1 VPESA
6 SSRHKQIESENFMNK
21 RNDSLAS
28 EPKLKVDPVSF
39 QIINGALIAAT
50 RAMAAILQ
58 RSARSTI
65 IRETQDF
72 STALFDARGSLVAQS
87 EAIPLHLH
95 SLSYSL
101 SFCLAAYPADT
112 LQADDVL
119 LVNDPYHGGQHL
131 PDIQVFAPV
140 VYQGKVVGF
149 AGNLAHHTDI
159 SGGIGSM
166 NPTATDVFQEGMR
179 IPPLK
184 INQARD
190 MDGAAGRL
198 LLANSRQPDV
208 LLADLN
214 AQMAANSTG
223 QARFLELIE
232 KYGMQTIE
240 ACISM
245 AQDSCEMEMRH
256 AIRAIPNGVYTGE
269 DFLDGDGFT
278 TEPMRIAVTVTVRD
292 EDLDIDFTGT
302 DAQAR
307 GFVNSPIAS
316 TLSAAG
322 TAVRAL
328 LGHPEM
334 ATNDGSFRPM
344 HVHAPLGCLLNPKYP
359 APVRLR
365 MNSACRA
372 YGAVLQALGK
382 AVPARAAAC
391 GFDTTTCVN
400 FGFLGEKGYSIYMEP
415 MRGGLGGAVGAD
427 GVDAISQL
435 LSNSANTPV
444 EVAESDNAY
453 LRIRE
458 YSLRPDSG
466 GAGEFQGGLGCVREF
481 EIAAEQVEVVFSS
494 DRALHKPWGLWS
506 GQDGT
511 IGRIVAIQNGK
522 HTQLPPNGAALS
534 MRRGDRLRV
543 ETGGGGGLGDPRK
556 RERASIARDVRSG
569 RISAEFAHTQYGY
582 TAGTQD

>member
-1 VPESA
+1 
-6 SSRHKQIESENFMNK
+6 MNK
-21 RNDSLAS
+21 RIEQIAT
-28 EPKLKVDPVSF
+28 EPKLRVDPIAF

-58 RSARSTI
+58 RSARSTM

-72 STALFDARGSLVAQS
+72 STGLFDAKGCLAAQS

-95 SLSYSL
+95 SLSYAL
-101 SFCLAAYPADT
+101 GFCLKDYPADT
-112 LQADDVL
+112 LEADDVL

-131 PDIQVFAPV
+131 PDIQVFTPV
-140 VYQGKVVGF
+140 VWQGKVVGF

-159 SGGIGSM
+159 SGGLGSM
-166 NPTATDVFQEGMR
+166 NPTAKDVFMEGMR
-179 IPPLK
+179 ILPLK
-184 INQARD
+184 IKHP
-190 MDGAAGRL
+190 GGLEGPTGRL
-198 LLANSRQPDV
+198 LLGNSRQPEV

-214 AQMAANSTG
+214 AQIAANATG
-223 QARFLELIE
+223 VARLLELIG
-232 KYGMQTIE
+232 KYGMETIE
-240 ACISM
+240 ACIGV
-245 AQDSCEMEMRH
+245 AQDKCETEMRN

-269 DFLDGDGFT
+269 DYLDGDGFT
-278 TEPMRIAVTVTVRD
+278 TDPLCIRVTVTVHD

-328 LGHPEM
+328 LGHPNM

-344 HVHAPLGCLLNPKYP
+344 RVHAPLGCVLNPRYP

-382 AVPARAAAC
+382 AVPGRAAAC

-400 FGFLGEKGYSIYMEP
+400 FGVVGEKGYQLYMEP
-415 MRGGLGGAVGAD
+415 MRGGLGGTIGQD

-435 LSNSANTPV
+435 ISNSANTPV
-444 EVAESDNAY
+444 EVAEGDNQF

-458 YSLRPDSG
+458 YSLRTDSG
-466 GAGEFQGGLGCVREF
+466 GVGEFQGGLGCARVF
-481 EIAAEQVEVVFSS
+481 EIAADTVEVVFSS
-494 DRALHKPWGLWS
+494 DRAIHRPWGLN
-506 GQDGT
+506 GGGEGT
-511 IGRIVAIQNGK
+511 IGRVVAIQNGTE
-522 HTQLPPNGAALS
+522 TQLPPNGTALT
-534 MRRGDRLRV
+534 MHRGDRLRV
-543 ETGGGGGLGDPRK
+543 ETGGGGGVGDPAK
-556 RERASIARDVRSG
+556 RTPESIDRDLRLG
-569 RISAEFAHTQYGY
+569 RITAAFAQEMYGRGGSGD
-582 TAGTQD
+582 AA

>member
-1 VPESA
+1 
-6 SSRHKQIESENFMNK
+6 MNK
-21 RNDSLAS
+21 RNDNLAA
-28 EPKLKVDPVSF
+28 ELKLRIDPVSF

-58 RSARSTI
+58 RSARSTM

-72 STALFDARGSLVAQS
+72 STAILDVYGNLAAQS

-101 SFCLAAYPADT
+101 SFCLKDYPAET
-112 LQADDVL
+112 LLADDVL
-119 LVNDPYHGGQHL
+119 IVNDPYHGGQHL
-131 PDIQVFAPV
+131 PDIQVFAPIV
-140 VYQGKVVGF
+140 HAGTVIGF
-149 AGNLAHHTDI
+149 VGNLAHHTDI

-184 INQARD
+184 INWARD
-190 MDGAAGRL
+190 LDAAVGRL

-214 AQMAANSTG
+214 AQMAANSIG
-223 QARFLELIE
+223 QARVLELVE
-232 KYGMQTIE
+232 KYGLDTIM
-240 ACISM
+240 ACIGM
-245 AQDSCEMEMRH
+245 AQDSCEMEMRR
-256 AIRAIPNGVYTGE
+256 AIREIPNGVYTGE
-269 DFLDGDGFT
+269 DFLDGDGFST
-278 TEPMRIAVTVTVRD
+278 TPMRISVTVTVSN

-307 GFVNSPIAS
+307 GFVNSPLAS

-344 HVHAPLGCLLNPKYP
+344 RVHAPLGCLLNPKYP

-400 FGFLGEKGYSIYMEP
+400 FGYLGENGYSIYMEP
-415 MRGGLGGAVGAD
+415 MRGGLGGTVGSD
-427 GVDAISQL
+427 GADAISQL

-444 EVAESDNAY
+444 EVAESDNSF

-466 GAGEFQGGLGCVREF
+466 GAGEFHGGLGCVREF
-481 EIAAEQVEVVFSS
+481 EIIAEQVEVVCSS
-494 DRALHKPWGLWS
+494 DRALHRPWGLWNGS
-506 GQDGT
+506 EGT
-511 IGRIVAIQNGK
+511 MGSMVAIQNGK
-522 HTQLPPNGAALS
+522 RTQFPPNGGALT
-534 MRRGDRLRV
+534 MHRGDRLRV
-543 ETGGGGGLGDPRK
+543 ETGGGGGMGDPSK
-556 RERASIARDVRSG
+556 RARADVERDLISG
-569 RISAEFAHTQYGY
+569 RITPAFALAAYGV
-582 TAGTQD
+582 TEGK

>member
-1 VPESA
+1 
-6 SSRHKQIESENFMNK
+6 MNK
-21 RNDSLAS
+21 RNDSLAN
-28 EPKLKVDPVSF
+28 EPKLRVDPVSF

-72 STALFDARGSLVAQS
+72 STGLFDARGSLVAQS

-101 SFCLAAYPADT
+101 SFCLAAYPAET
-112 LQADDVL
+112 LEADDVL
-119 LVNDPYHGGQHL
+119 VVNDPYHGGQHL

-140 VYQGKVVGF
+140 VHRGVVVGF

-166 NPTATDVFQEGMR
+166 NPTAKDVFMEGMR

-184 INQARD
+184 LKARD
-190 MDGAAGRL
+190 LDGPAGRL

-214 AQMAANSTG
+214 AQMAANATG
-223 QARFLELIE
+223 QARLLELIE
-232 KYGMQTIE
+232 KYGRDTIA
-240 ACISM
+240 ACIGM
-245 AQDSCEMEMRH
+245 AQDSCEMEMRR

-278 TEPMRIAVTVTVRD
+278 SDPLRIAVTVTVHD
-292 EDLDIDFTGT
+292 EDLEIDFTGT

-344 HVHAPLGCLLNPKYP
+344 KVHAPLGCLLNPRYP

-400 FGFLGEKGYSIYMEP
+400 FGFLGEKGYQIYMEP

-444 EVAESDNAY
+444 EVAESDNEF
-453 LRIRE
+453 LRVRE

-466 GAGEFQGGLGCVREF
+466 GAGEFQGGLGCAREF
-481 EIAAEQVEVVFSS
+481 EIAAEQVEIVYSS
-494 DRALHKPWGLWS
+494 DRALHRPWGLWD
-506 GQDGT
+506 GHEGT
-511 IGRIVAIQNGK
+511 IGRVVAIQDGVR
-522 HTQLPPNGAALS
+522 TQLPPNGAALTLK
-534 MRRGDRLRV
+534 RGDRLRV
-543 ETGGGGGLGDPRK
+543 ETGGGGGLGDPAR
-556 RERASIARDVRSG
+556 RSRAFIERDVRSG
-569 RISAEFAHTQYGY
+569 RITAAFARSEYGY
-582 TAGTQD
+582 EADPHQS